1 MRRLTTFFSRRRAA
15 IIAGGIIFITLATLL
30 ALAFLPVLR
39 ETYVAR
45 RIRFWEKPPA
55 PAPAVPPGQL
65 GVEMEQAGDAS
76 GAITIDPDTAA
87 ALGLQTAAAE
97 PGATAETLR
106 TTGRVTPDERRVT
119 QVFTKVDGWIEQ
131 TFGNFAGQ
139 QISRGQPLFTYY
151 SPDLVATQ
159 QEYLIAL
166 KARQDFGKSEFEMVR
181 ESGAELLAATRRRLQ
196 LWDVTPQQI
205 AEIERTGK
213 VLKNLTFYA
222 PASGVIT
229 ERKAFPGMRVMPD
242 TALYT
247 LADLSVIWVEADVFE
262 TDLAK
267 ISVGTLGEVSMPDGQ
282 MMTAGAQAV
291 GGRIAYINPFVDPQT
306 RTAKVRL
313 EFANPG
319 LRLKPGMFVNVS
331 LRAKQQPQLVVPRDA
346 VLDTGVRKLVLV
358 DEGNNRFALR
368 EITATLGQDVYTVQS
383 GLKAGERVARNI
395 QFLVDSETGLRQAV
409 ERQGGASS
417 SSSSSSAGAGGA
429 NSPGAAA
436 SPAMPNMPGMTG
448 GGGRQ

>member
-1 MRRLTTFFSRRRAA
+1 MRRPTTFFSRRRAA
-15 IIAGGIIFITLATLL
+15 ATVAGIILITLATLL
-30 ALAFLPVLR
+30 ALAFLPGLR
-39 ETYVAR
+39 ETQVAR
-45 RIRFWEKPPA
+45 ALRFWEAPPA

-65 GVEMEQAGDAS
+65 GVEMEQAGEAP
-76 GAITIDPDTAA
+76 GVITIDPDTAA
-87 ALGLQTAAAE
+87 ALGLQTAVVE

-131 TFGNFAGQ
+131 TFANFEGQ
-139 QISRGQPLFTYY
+139 QIKKGQPLFTYY

-166 KARQDFGKSEFEMVR
+166 GARRDFGQSEFDVVR
-181 ESGAELLAATRRRLQ
+181 ESGAQLVAATRRRLQ

-213 VLKNLTFYA
+213 VVRNLTFYA

-267 ISVGTLGEVSMPDGQ
+267 IGVGTLGEVSLPDGQ
-282 MMTAGAQAV
+282 VMMPGAKAV
-291 GGRIAYINPFVDPQT
+291 GGRVAYINPLIDPET

-331 LRAKQQPQLVVPRDA
+331 LRAKPQPQLVVPRDA

-358 DEGNNRFALR
+358 DEGDNRFALR
-368 EITATLGQDVYTVQS
+368 EITATLGQEVYAVQS
-383 GLKAGERVARNI
+383 GLKVGERVARNI
-395 QFLVDSETGLRQAV
+395 QFLVDSETQLRQAV
-409 ERQGGASS
+409 ERAGGASS
-417 SSSSSSAGAGGA
+417 SSSAGEGA
-429 NSPGAAA
+429 TGSPGAAA
-436 SPAMPNMPGMTG
+436 SPAMPNMPGMSDQG
-448 GGGRQ
+448 GKK